1 MGEVAVPVQAVQ
13 APAPQTAV
21 QNAFHLQR
29 KCACGSYGTG
39 GGECDKCR
47 KDGAKLQRAAAKS
60 QTDLAQLLDTAD
72 TPDGLPAIVHDVL
85 HSSGHPL
92 DPTTRAWLEPRFGH
106 DFSNVRV
113 HTDARAAESAHA
125 VNALAYT
132 VGHDVVFGSG
142 QYAPNTDRGNRL
154 LAHELTHV
162 VQQSRG
168 GAAQQ
173 GKAISESSDAA
184 EVEADATANR
194 VMNSVAPVQVTQAP
208 NATLHA
214 LTDEEK
220 AGAIA
225 GSIVGSALLAVGI
238 AWLAGAFDKSR
249 FSDTELTT
257 YLTFLATN
265 RRIEDHRD
273 SDNKARDIVRRWRE
287 NDAAFNIDSGFST
300 TAGTLSAVD
309 LKRLLIQEM
318 LSGVTAG
325 ADENA
330 ILTILENSSTA
341 QVVELLDPAH
351 GVSVQDIDNKVGGE
365 NHDRF
370 EQILESRLPR
380 TGPNAATQRRR
391 TGTSCTARQ
400 ALMVDYARQ
409 RAVQVVN
416 DAITALSSR
425 AGDSDVVGAINCW
438 FPSATPTQI
447 NDIRSVLDRVRA
459 TLPSRVYHC
468 GGEGGQAELEGMV
481 FTGPQGQQVPVE

>member
-1 MGEVAVPVQAVQ
+1 MGEVAAPVQAVQ
-13 APAPQTAV
+13 APAPQTAA

-60 QTDLAQLLDTAD
+60 QTDLAEASD

-85 HSSGHPL
+85 HSSGLPL

-132 VGHDVVFGSG
+132 VGHDVVFGPG

-168 GAAQQ
+168 GSAQQ
-173 GKAISESSDAA
+173 PKAISEPSDAA

-194 VMNSVAPVQVTQAP
+194 VMNSAAPVQVSQAP

-214 LTDEEK
+214 LTDAET
-220 AGAIA
+220 AGAII
-225 GSIVGSALLAVGI
+225 GPVVGTAAILVTL
-238 AWLAGAFDKSR
+238 WQAGAFDKER
-249 FSDTELTT
+249 FSNTELTT
-257 YLTFLATN
+257 YLTYLATN
-265 RRIEDHRD
+265 RHIEGHRD
-273 SDNKARDIVRRWRE
+273 SDNKARDVVRHWRE
-287 NDAAFNIDSGFST
+287 NDAAFNINSGFSSK
-300 TAGTLSAVD
+300 GGNLSAVD

-325 ADENA
+325 GDEDA
-330 ILTILENSSTA
+330 ILTILENSPTPEII
-341 QVVELLDPAH
+341 ELLDPAH
-351 GVSVQDIDNKVGGE
+351 GVSVQNIDDKVGG
-365 NHDRF
+365 D
-370 EQILESRLPR
+370 
-380 TGPNAATQRRR
+380 
-391 TGTSCTARQ
+391 
-400 ALMVDYARQ
+400 
-409 RAVQVVN
+409 
-416 DAITALSSR
+416 
-425 AGDSDVVGAINCW
+425 
-438 FPSATPTQI
+438 
-447 NDIRSVLDRVRA
+447 
-459 TLPSRVYHC
+459 
-468 GGEGGQAELEGMV
+468 
-481 FTGPQGQQVPVE
+481 